1 MTIALTSFVYRNR
14 AGGVRDIASRTH
26 DNVIRRLLLE
36 MAADYDQIAE
46 MLERITATEALI
58 GKRTGE
64 AKTASHV
71 S

>member
-1 MTIALTSFVYRNR
+1 
-14 AGGVRDIASRTH
+14 
-26 DNVIRRLLLE
+26 
-36 MAADYDQIAE
+36 MAADYDQVAE